1 MNKERNLVCPNCGG
15 SLVVTDEH
23 DTVADCPFCGGHVYF
38 KDKDIENL
46 ASSITKLEN
55 DNLDDETKRK
65 AIKVWRIVCAVAMLI
80 YAIITYGGYHSIFK
94 LAALHAK
101 DYFSGLSILCLFIS
115 FFGLFIIPL
124 ILSCQRIAYN
134 VLDKKDD
141 KKVRLVAFFKL
152 FAGFILIAFVA
163 IVIALVD
170 VVTRIV

>member
-1 MNKERNLVCPNCGG
+1 MSSERNLVCPNCGG

-23 DTVADCPFCGGHVYF
+23 DTVADCPFCGGQVYF
-38 KDKDIENL
+38 KDKDVENL
-46 ASSITKLEN
+46 AGSITKLEN
-55 DNLDDETKRK
+55 ANLDDETKRK
-65 AIKVWRIVCAVAMLI
+65 AIKNWKVICIIVMLVYAV
-80 YAIITYGGYHSIFK
+80 ITFEGYHSVFK
-94 LAALHAK
+94 SAALE
-101 DYFSGLSILCLFIS
+101 DYFSGLAILCVLVS
-115 FFGLFIIPL
+115 FFGVFIIPL

-152 FAGFILIAFVA
+152 FAGFIVIAFVT